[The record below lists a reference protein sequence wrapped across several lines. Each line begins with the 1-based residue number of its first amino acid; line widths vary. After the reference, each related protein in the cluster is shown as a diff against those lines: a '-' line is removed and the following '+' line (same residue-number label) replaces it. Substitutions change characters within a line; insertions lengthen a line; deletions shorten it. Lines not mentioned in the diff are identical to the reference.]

1 MDALGVAIARPR
13 RCGIHRHHRDRNHS
27 RALRHHLL
35 QVEAAGLAALDFNKP
50 EGELMENKTDAL
62 LEQLLAE
69 QKRTTAATR
78 SVAVLLVSIVTWVF
92 VGTFVVNLG
101 MIAKEPAPQTIF
113 LILGSIM
120 ILVGVVVAI
129 VKANAEL
136 SASAKPAVIYPKTSK
151 APANADVAVR
161 SERIAEM
168 SLTYNERKAWVA
180 AGQPDL
186 TAWVEAERPEFTAW
200 LQGKN
205 N

>member
-1 MDALGVAIARPR
+1 
-13 RCGIHRHHRDRNHS
+13 
-27 RALRHHLL
+27 
-35 QVEAAGLAALDFNKP
+35 
-50 EGELMENKTDAL
+50 MENKTDAL

-92 VGTFVVNLG
+92 VGTFVLNLG
-101 MIAKEPAPQTIF
+101 MIAQDPVPQAIF
-113 LILGSIM
+113 LLFGSIL

-129 VKANAEL
+129 VRANNEL
-136 SASAKPAVIYPKTSK
+136 NASAKPALVQPQSSK
-151 APANADVAVR
+151 APVNADSAQR

-186 TAWVEAERPEFTAW
+186 SAWVEAERPDFTTW
-200 LQGKN
+200 LHGQKN
-205 N
+205 